1 MWSLLQ
7 KENIQEFLIN
17 EFESYVLIWGSYLLQ
32 MLVVLWWKEHCS
44 GVLIV
49 WLEWQV
55 LNINI
60 INIGFTH
67 KC

>member
-17 EFESYVLIWGSYLLQ
+17 EFECYVLIWGSYLLQ

-60 INIGFTH
+60 INVGFTH